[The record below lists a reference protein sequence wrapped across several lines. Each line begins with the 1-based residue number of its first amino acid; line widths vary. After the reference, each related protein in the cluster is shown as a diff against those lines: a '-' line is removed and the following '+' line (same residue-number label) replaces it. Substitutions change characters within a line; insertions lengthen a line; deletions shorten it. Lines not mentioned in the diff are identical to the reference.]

1 MPEPVGP
8 DAGDD
13 TGRSDPSALAALVLD
28 EEARR
33 HADNERP
40 RQGYDDDDLM
50 VVGDEVSLSAAFRQ
64 GGVSLL
70 VALTAVTVVQ
80 SLDTAALGVL
90 APDIQETLGVSS
102 AVLGA
107 IGGAAGVLFVMGA
120 IPIAAL
126 ADRRRRTYIS
136 GICTFA
142 YGVLSI
148 LTAAVGSAFW
158 LFAARL
164 GSGLAGSHILP
175 VHNSLLADAYPI
187 RARGRIYSIYGLG
200 TPIGQ
205 LIGPITI
212 GGIAA
217 FAGGVAGWRWA
228 FVAAGIPA
236 LFLALFVATRR
247 EPRRGANEQIAVL
260 GETIEAERSPVP
272 ISTSIAF
279 ARLRQISTFRYMLI
293 GIGALGFGLFSV
305 PIFLNTYMQDEFGLS
320 ALGRGVVG
328 SIAVVPALAALPFV
342 GKLNDRLFR
351 TSPPRS
357 LVLCA
362 GLISSFG
369 LFLTIALFM
378 PNLAT
383 FVIAFAFA
391 TMCANAGFM
400 LIGPIVAAVV
410 PYRLRTQGY
419 AMVGV
424 YVFLSGAFLGA
435 VLAGLMSDAWGVRTG
450 LSLLL
455 VPSALVGGSLLAN
468 GATHIRGDIG
478 LVMEELEEERAEA
491 TRVSEHDSEEHVLQV
506 RNLDFSYGPVQVLFD
521 VDLDVRRGEVLALLG
536 TNGAGKSTLLRCIC
550 GLGVPSRGVIRLHGH
565 TVTYAEPET
574 RVRLGIVMMPGGH
587 ALWDTLS
594 VEENLRLGAFILR
607 NDNDERQRRLDKV
620 LTLFP
625 ELVERLAQPAGT
637 LSGGQKQMVAL
648 AKAMLLEPAVLLIDE
663 LSLGLSPIAAQHVI
677 AKVEQLRDEGL
688 TIVIV
693 EQSVNVALSIAD
705 RAVFMEKG
713 QVRFDGPAADLLE
726 RGDLLRA
733 VFLGGD
739 HTSAP
744 TTAGDA

>member
-1 MPEPVGP
+1 MAEPTDG
-8 DAGDD
+8 AG
-13 TGRSDPSALAALVLD
+13 GEAAGSDPSALAALVLD

-33 HADNERP
+33 HADQERP
-40 RQGYDDDDLM
+40 RNDYDDDDLM
-50 VVGDEVSLSAAFRQ
+50 VVGDEVSLATAFRQ

-70 VALTAVTVVQ
+70 VALTAVAMVQ

-136 GICTFA
+136 GACTFA
-142 YGVLSI
+142 FGVLSI

-164 GSGLAGSHILP
+164 GSGLAASHILP

-217 FAGGVAGWRWA
+217 LAGGVAGWRWA
-228 FVAAGIPA
+228 FVVAGIPA
-236 LFLALFVATRR
+236 LFLAFFVATRR
-247 EPRRGANEQIAVL
+247 EPRRGANEQIAVF

-279 ARLRQISTFRYMLI
+279 ARLRQIDTFRYMLI

-328 SIAVVPALAALPFV
+328 SIAVVPALVALPLV

-369 LFLTIALFM
+369 LFLTVALFM

-391 TMCANAGFM
+391 TVCANAGFM
-400 LIGPIVAAVV
+400 LIGPVVAAVV

-455 VPSALVGGSLLAN
+455 VPSALVGGSLLAS
-468 GATHIRGDIG
+468 GAAHIRGDIG

-491 TRVSEHDSEEHVLQV
+491 ARVHEHDSEDHILQV
-506 RNLDFSYGPVQVLFD
+506 RHLDFSYGPVQVLFD

-550 GLGVPSRGVIRLHGH
+550 GLGVPSRGVVRLHGH
-565 TVTYAEPET
+565 TITYAEPET
-574 RVRLGIVMMPGGH
+574 RVGLGVVMMPGGH

-607 NDNDERQRRLDKV
+607 NDDAERQRRLDRV
-620 LTLFP
+620 LGLFP
-625 ELVERLAQPAGT
+625 ELVERLGQPAGT

-648 AKAMLLEPAVLLIDE
+648 AKAMLLEPEVLLIDE
-663 LSLGLSPIAAQHVI
+663 LSLGLSPIAAQHVL
-677 AKVEQLRDEGL
+677 AKVEQLRDDGL

-693 EQSVNVALSIAD
+693 EQSVNVALVD
-705 RAVFMEKG
+705 RRPGRVHGE
-713 QVRFDGPAADLLE
+713 GPGPLRRTSGRPPRTRGSAAGRLPRRRPHVGPD
-726 RGDLLRA
+726 RGR
-733 VFLGGD
+733 
-739 HTSAP
+739 
-744 TTAGDA
+744 